1 MAFLANLSLRLSRL
15 KLQDILINPDN
26 LFYKKISSIAM
37 VFSFWGVFLNT
48 LISLINVT
56 SRLPILEN
64 STLQETKVLPASLL
78 SSLQNLQYSYRTFNN
93 LTETNNDFPR
103 GHFELY
109 IFILAQKL
117 TEKVQLILQ
126 LLHPYTFLPTFTVI
140 RRKMRVC
147 T

>member
-1 MAFLANLSLRLSRL
+1 M
-15 KLQDILINPDN
+15 
-26 LFYKKISSIAM
+26 
-37 VFSFWGVFLNT
+37 FLNT

-126 LLHPYTFLPTFTVI
+126 LLHPYTFIPTYTVI
-140 RRKMRVC
+140 REMRVDAQEKKSLQMKAKKYSN
-147 T
+147 TGFINLETKVLDLMSFFG